1 MIKYILYSSISLLL
15 ILISFSSCQK
25 DEEAINSGNGLPLV
39 GIDLELMDALDDA
52 GGIKGANHFL
62 LPESND
68 LENIPQDPNNPLSNV
83 KVELGRK
90 LFYETG
96 LAINP
101 NKSES
106 TGTYS
111 CASCHVPG
119 SNFQAGIR
127 QGISE
132 GGVGFGIAGEG
143 RFPNEDYETSDLD
156 IQPIRTPTVMHAA
169 YNRTSLWNGQF
180 GATGSNEDTE
190 ANWTLDT
197 PKETNLMGYEGTE
210 IQAIAG
216 LKVHRMGVNMN
227 LINSTYYRDLFDV
240 AFADFD
246 ESERYTRETI
256 GLAIAAYERTII
268 ANKAPFQNWL
278 KGEREAITEQQKLGA
293 LLFFGKGACNDCHDG
308 PALNSESF
316 FALGMNDLDGEG
328 FYDSFGETQ
337 IQNTAKGR
345 GGFTGNSE
353 EDYQFK
359 TPQIYSLKVMNFLGH
374 GASFN
379 SVREI
384 IEYKNAGIS
393 ENVLVPESQLAAAF
407 QPLGLTDEE
416 IDQLTDFVEDALND
430 EEIFRY
436 VPATIASGNCFPNN
450 DSQSQADMEC
460 E

>member
-1 MIKYILYSSISLLL
+1 MRRLLYYSFFVALISLF
-15 ILISFSSCQK
+15 FSSCQK
-25 DEEAINSGNGLPLV
+25 DDEVINTGNNLPLV
-39 GIDLELMDALDDA
+39 GKDLELMDALEYA
-52 GGIKGANHFL
+52 GGVKGANHFL
-62 LPESND
+62 LPESTD
-68 LENIPQDPNNPLSNV
+68 LDNIPQDPNNPLSNV
-83 KVELGRK
+83 KIELGRK

-96 LAINP
+96 LAVNP
-101 NKSES
+101 NNPSS

-119 SNFQAGIR
+119 SCFQAGVK
-127 QGISE
+127 QGIGE
-132 GGVGFGIAGEG
+132 GGVGFGYAGEG
-143 RFPNEDYETSDLD
+143 RLPNEDYETSDLD
-156 IQPIRTPTVMHAA
+156 IQPIRTPTAMHAA

-180 GATGSNEDTE
+180 GAVGPNEGTE
-190 ANWTLDT
+190 ANWTPDT

-293 LLFFGKGACNDCHDG
+293 LLFFGKAGCNDCHDG

-328 FYDSFGETQ
+328 FYDSFNETE

-353 EDYQFK
+353 DDYKFK
-359 TPQIYSLKVMNFLGH
+359 TPQLYSLKAMNFLGH
-374 GASFN
+374 GASFG
-379 SVREI
+379 SIREI
-384 IEYKNAGIS
+384 IEYKNAGIAQ
-393 ENVLVPESQLAAAF
+393 NTAVPESQLAAAF
-407 QPLGLTDEE
+407 QSLELTGEE
-416 IDQLTDFVEDALND
+416 IDQLTDFVENALND
-430 EEIFRY
+430 DEIMRY
-436 VPATIASGNCFPNN
+436 VPQTIASGNCFPNN
-450 DSQSQADMEC
+450 DSQSQADTGC
-460 E
+460 Q

>member
-1 MIKYILYSSISLLL
+1 MMIKLLYYSFALTL
-15 ILISFSSCQK
+15 ILISSSCQK
-25 DEEAINSGNGLPLV
+25 DNEVINAGNGLPLV
-39 GIDLELMDALDDA
+39 GIDLELMDALEDV

-68 LENIPQDPNNPLSNV
+68 LDNIPQDPNNPLSNV
-83 KVELGRK
+83 KIELGRK

-101 NKSES
+101 NKPES

-119 SNFQAGIR
+119 SNFQPGIR

-132 GGVGFGIAGEG
+132 GGVGFGIVGEA
-143 RFPNEDYETSDLD
+143 RLPNYDYEISDLD
-156 IQPIRTPTVMHAA
+156 IQSIRTPTVMHAA

-180 GATGSNEDTE
+180 GATGFNEGTE

-227 LINSTYYRDLFDV
+227 LINSTYYRDLFDM
-240 AFADFD
+240 AFADID
-246 ESERYTRETI
+246 ESERYTRETM

-278 KGEREAITEQQKLGA
+278 KGERDAITEQQKLGA
-293 LLFFGKGACNDCHDG
+293 LLFFGKAGCNDCHDG

-316 FALGMNDLDGEG
+316 FALGMNDLSGEG
-328 FYDSFGETQ
+328 FYDSFSETD
-337 IQNTAKGR
+337 ILNTAKGR

-374 GASFN
+374 GASFT
-379 SVREI
+379 SVREVV
-384 IEYKNAGIS
+384 EYKNAGIA
-393 ENVLVPESQLAAAF
+393 ENAAVPESQLVAGF
-407 QPLGLTDEE
+407 QPLELTEDE
-416 IDQLTDFVEDALND
+416 IDQLTDFVENALND
-430 EEIFRY
+430 KEIQRY
-436 VPATIASGNCFPNN
+436 VPVTVASGNCFPNN
-450 DSQSQADMEC
+450 DSQSQVDMGC

>member
-1 MIKYILYSSISLLL
+1 MRKLFYYSVSLAL
-15 ILISFSSCQK
+15 ILLSFSSCQK
-25 DEEAINSGNGLPLV
+25 DEDVMNTGNGLPLV
-39 GIDLELMDALDDA
+39 GTDLELMDALEDA

-68 LENIPQDPNNPLSNV
+68 LDNIPQDPMNPLSNV
-83 KVELGRK
+83 KIELGKK

-101 NKSES
+101 NKPES
-106 TGTYS
+106 VGTYS

-119 SNFQAGIR
+119 SNFQAGVR

-143 RFPNEDYETSDLD
+143 RLPNENYETSDLD
-156 IQPIRTPTVMHAA
+156 IQPIRTPTAMHAA

-180 GATGSNEDTE
+180 GAVGPNEGTE
-190 ANWTLDT
+190 ANWTAGS
-197 PKETNLMGYEGTE
+197 PKEVNHTGYEGTE
-210 IQAIAG
+210 VQAIAG
-216 LKVHRMGVNMN
+216 LTVHRMGVNMN

-246 ESERYTRETI
+246 ESERYSRETI

-293 LLFFGKGACNDCHDG
+293 LLFFDKAGCNDCHDG

-328 FYDSFGETQ
+328 FYDSFDETQ

-359 TPQIYSLKVMNFLGH
+359 TPQIYSLKPMNFLGH
-374 GASFN
+374 GASFT

-384 IEYKNAGIS
+384 IEYKNGGIA
-393 ENVLVPESQLAAAF
+393 ENAIVPESQLATGF
-407 QPLGLTDEE
+407 KPLELTEEE
-416 IDQLTDFVEDALND
+416 IDQLTDFVENALND
-430 EEIFRY
+430 DEILRY
-436 VPATIASGNCFPNN
+436 VPLTIASGNCFPNN
-450 DSQSQADMEC
+450 DSQSQADMGC
-460 E
+460 Q